1 MFLVSRLFGGNKE
14 SASTTELIQLPSGSL
29 YLIRPSS
36 IRGSRECIYT
46 DALATIRRASAL
58 GAGSAPDN
66 SGGPALDPHAYELV
80 ITRAYDASAQGGGAG
95 SAPERGAGSDA
106 GDDDERVFVIDQNL
120 QLREATTQEGE
131 PTFVWRDTEL
141 GPGDAGAVDDEDLL
155 EFVIDEAQVN
165 EVTRKMFLVTYLQCA
180 YEHKYQRSHEEAS
193 DEDLEALRYHGDG
206 GALGEEEDEEEDEYG
221 LKANDPDALAAQ
233 MRSLSVSNPKAAAA
247 VAATPKKSALKSSKP
262 ALPSEPATVALEE
275 PTLTATADLYLY
287 NAETEMFMKQDSGV
301 GVIVKEKGRFLYW
314 LSIASAEKRWVSQ
327 RVDVDMNMN
336 FSLEQ
341 LSAVWN
347 YFQPVP
353 ATKKGERETFHT
365 YSWLLR
371 FANSDAYEDF
381 QTGFAKLMWETLHEE
396 KWSAAK
402 QKDNERYLT
411 TAYEEDV
418 EMLSQEE
425 RDAAEAEEEEEDDD
439 EEDEDAV
446 AAAISAAPSA
456 PSSAPATA
464 PVTPVKAG
472 KTSTPVKKGKAKA
485 KAPAATKKKPAARRS
500 DRYAR
505 DDEEPL
511 FLGVDDRDEPSRRER
526 EEEEDE
532 EEDDEEAYG
541 DESFVQEML
550 GSSSREPGAIAGT
563 GRPELNSELAV
574 GYKSGHSFV
583 VRGNQIGVFK
593 LSDDGKKLEFSTAI
607 RNVGTPKGKVF
618 SPKKV
623 MLHDNDRAM
632 VMMNPDNPNSL
643 FKMDLEVGKVV
654 EEWNVSDDI
663 QIRNAVPTSKFAQMT
678 SESTLIGHGKNSV
691 FKIDPRLSGLK
702 LVDSQYK
709 QYATKQDFSAAAT
722 DEAGHLAVASDK
734 GEIRLFDA
742 IGKNAKTAL
751 PSIGDPIRGLDVT
764 ADGRW
769 MVATCKTY
777 LLLIDTLI
785 GEGRYAGKLGFD
797 RSFPADAK
805 PIPRRLQLRPQHVAN
820 MDQEISFT
828 PARFNTNS
836 ENNETSIVTSSG
848 PLVISWDF
856 AQVKAGQ
863 LGDYKIRRLAD
874 TIVQD
879 AFAYNQDNSI
889 IVAMEND
896 VAMASRSKLQKPTRQ
911 SLTYTP
917 RRSRS
922 SIVDQRF

>member
-1 MFLVSRLFGGNKE
+1 MFLVSRLFGGSKE
-14 SASTTELIQLPSGSL
+14 SAPATELIQLPSGSL

-46 DALATIRRASAL
+46 DALATIRRSTATASPL
-58 GAGSAPDN
+58 AGGEPGSPQ
-66 SGGPALDPHAYELV
+66 PFTYELV
-80 ITRAYDASAQGGGAG
+80 ITRAYDAAGAEAGTADVGTGAEAGGGA
-95 SAPERGAGSDA
+95 E
-106 GDDDERVFVIDQNL
+106 DDERVFIIDENL
-120 QLREATTQEGE
+120 AFREATTQDDE

-141 GPGDAGAVDDEDLL
+141 LPGDNTQVDDEDLL
-155 EFVIDEAQVN
+155 EFVIDDRQVN
-165 EVTRKMFLVTYLQCA
+165 EVTRKMFYVTFLQCA
-180 YEHKYQRSHEEAS
+180 YEHKFQRSHEGAS
-193 DEDLEALRYHGDG
+193 DEDLAALQYQGDS
-206 GALGEEEDEEEDEYG
+206 ADAQEEEEEEDEFG
-221 LKANDPDALAAQ
+221 LKADDPDALAAQ
-233 MRSLSVSNPKAAAA
+233 MRSLAVSNPAAA
-247 VAATPKKSALKSSKP
+247 VTASSKSKQQP
-262 ALPSEPATVALEE
+262 ISASNKRGPPIVQPEPATVAVEE
-275 PTLTATADLYLY
+275 PTVTASADLYLY
-287 NAETEMFMKQDSGV
+287 DAETEMFMKQDSAV
-301 GVIVKEKGRFLYW
+301 GVVVKETGRFLYW

-336 FSLEQ
+336 FSQDQ

-347 YFQPVP
+347 FFQPVP
-353 ATKKGERETFHT
+353 ATEKGKKETFHT

-371 FANSDAYEDF
+371 FANNDAYDEF
-381 QTGFAKLMWETLHEE
+381 QTAFAKLMWETLHDE

-402 QKDNERYLT
+402 QKDNARYLT

-425 RDAAEAEEEEEDDD
+425 RDALEA
-439 EEDEDAV
+439 EDEDDEDE
-446 AAAISAAPSA
+446 AAAAAAAEAATASA
-456 PSSAPATA
+456 PA
-464 PVTPVKAG
+464 PVTPKKAPAKAK
-472 KTSTPVKKGKAKA
+472 KTAAAKKGKNVVRKQNH
-485 KAPAATKKKPAARRS
+485 
-500 DRYAR
+500 YAR

-511 FLGVDDRDEPSRRER
+511 FLGVNDDDEDDVDRSLEVQRRR
-526 EEEEDE
+526 EEEEQE
-532 EEDDEEAYG
+532 EESEEDDGG

-550 GSSSREPGAIAGT
+550 GSSGSRGAIAGT
-563 GRPELNSELAV
+563 SKPDINSELAV
-574 GYKSGHSFV
+574 GYKSGRSFV
-583 VRGNQIGVFK
+583 VRGNQIGVFR
-593 LSDDGKKLEFSTAI
+593 LSDDQKKLEFSTSI
-607 RNVGTPKGKVF
+607 RQVGTPKGKIF

-623 MLHDNDRAM
+623 MLHDNDRAL

-654 EEWNVSDDI
+654 EEWKVSDDI

-678 SESTLIGHGKNSV
+678 SESTLIGHGRNSV

-702 LVDSQYK
+702 MVDSQYK
-709 QYATKQDFSAAAT
+709 QYTTKQEFSAATT

-751 PSIGDPIRGLDVT
+751 PSIGDPIRGIDVT
-764 ADGRW
+764 ADGRYV
-769 MVATCKTY
+769 VATCKTY

-805 PIPRRLQLRPQHVAN
+805 PVPRRLQLRPQNVAL

-836 ENNETSIVTSSG
+836 ENSNETSIVTSTG
-848 PLVISWDF
+848 PYVISWDF
-856 AQVKAGQ
+856 NQVKRGI
-863 LGDYKIRRLAD
+863 LGEYKIRKLAD
-874 TIVQD
+874 RIVQD
-879 AFAYNQDNSI
+879 AFAHGTDSSI

-896 VAMASRSKLQKPTRQ
+896 VQMAKREALKRPTRQ
-911 SLTYTP
+911 SLTSTP